1 MSRERDDIEDEDEMD
16 EEVKTLM
23 KDHGIDEST
32 AEQAQE
38 LIDTEGLDE
47 DEAIEIAENL

>member
-1 MSRERDDIEDEDEMD
+1 MRDEEDATIENENID

-23 KDHGIDEST
+23 KDHDIDEST

-38 LIDTEGLDE
+38 LINEGLDE
-47 DEAIEIAENL
+47 EEAIEIAENL